1 MKLKQTINLLARSV
15 AALDAKSGLLVSRQ
29 NPGLASPEMKRQLES
44 LFDHRIELNDKNTD
58 VNNLPPGNYVGGS
71 NLVNAP
77 ITQMG
82 NEFFIDVS
90 VAKNGDRIMYAT
102 NVPTGSS
109 WKKVIA
115 HGDTSGLY
123 YPRNWTKVTTETV
136 LWSGMGDVAVGQTL
150 KLIDKWSFY
159 DGLIITYNLNG
170 AIGSVR
176 MQVPRSDFPTGVPSQ
191 MYFVGLNVSNTLSEN
206 AVNVDIAEG
215 YLEKVDESNL
225 KLGSFNHIIANLA
238 KGTAQYNVGQG
249 SFQINNILGVR

>member
-1 MKLKQTINLLARSV
+1 MKLKQTINLLTRSV
-15 AALDAKSGLLVSRQ
+15 AALNAKSGLLVSRQ

-58 VNNLPPGNYVGGS
+58 VNTLLPGQYVGGR

-90 VAKNGDRIMYAT
+90 VAKNGDKILYAT
-102 NVPTGSS
+102 NIPTGST

-115 HGDTSGLY
+115 HGDVSGLY
-123 YPRNWTKVTTETV
+123 YPRGWAKVITETT
-136 LWSGMGDVAVGQTL
+136 LWNGAADVAVGQIFTL
-150 KLIDKWSFY
+150 VDEWVHY
-159 DGLIITYNLNG
+159 DGLVITYSING
-170 AIGSVR
+170 TYNSVR

-191 MYFVGLNVSNTLSEN
+191 LYFTGVNLSNTLSID
-206 AVNVDIAEG
+206 VLNVDFVEAH
-215 YLEKVDESNL
+215 LQKVDNKSL
-225 KLGSFNHIIANLA
+225 KLDSFNHIIANLA